1 MPLASLRRRWFVA
14 AMAAAGAALGASGA
28 AAQSPRGVAL
38 PDRDAPV
45 ALVADRVLFDDA
57 AQTVTAQGS
66 VEVVYGARTLTAD
79 EIVYDA
85 RAGRIRAQ
93 GPLVL
98 RSDDGTVVFAD
109 AADLDAD
116 LRDGLIAGARAL
128 IGEGGAVAAV
138 EGRRVEGRY
147 HLLSRA
153 VFSTCEVCPADPT
166 PLWAVRARRV
176 VHDEAERM
184 LHYED
189 AVFELA
195 GVPVAWLPYFSH
207 PDPTVTRK
215 SGFLAPSFDQSTL
228 YGASLTA
235 PYFWAIDPSR
245 DMTFAPRP
253 TSKDG
258 PILGTEYRQRFDFGG
273 FALRGSIGLLDTA
286 ADGGTEWRGHVFGD
300 GRFDVAALGPGA
312 QAGFDL
318 AAASDKGYLRR
329 YDIDARDR
337 LETEAFLETHDREGY
352 ARVAG
357 AFFQTLRDSE
367 EQDEIPVMLPEFALR
382 RRVADPSGLG
392 ELTLGAS
399 GVQLMR
405 EDGRDVGRLSVDA
418 DWERREV
425 LEAGF
430 VGRAFGRLRGDLY
443 HVADDPDLDGT
454 VARFAPH
461 AGAELFYPLVS
472 SGPLGFQLIEPG
484 AQFVAAT
491 NRGDDEIPNEDSLIV
506 EFDETNLFDVN
517 RFPGRDRIEGGT
529 RLNLGLRY
537 ARTGDDP
544 LRLDASLGRV
554 FRLSKDSSFSDG
566 SGLAERRS
574 DYVIGWGV
582 GWGRA
587 LSLQNRLR
595 LSDDFDVNRN
605 EIALRAGWGPAR
617 LRASYVDLDD
627 DATAGAEEDREEA
640 ALGGE
645 LDLTRRWTVGGF
657 GRRDLE
663 NDANVAASFGV
674 AYRTDC
680 AAVEFFVRRDFTET
694 DEDPA
699 STTFGL
705 RARVLGGAGGASRR
719 SALCAPDAPEPEA
732 PDPWSDTFLSRFSW
746 R

>member
-1 MPLASLRRRWFVA
+1 MPLARPRRRWF
-14 AMAAAGAALGASGA
+14 MAALAVGLASIA
-28 AAQSPRGVAL
+28 PQATAQSPRGVAL
-38 PDRDAPV
+38 PNRDAPV

-57 AQTVTAQGS
+57 AQTVTARGS
-66 VEVVYGARTLTAD
+66 VEVVYGARTLTAE

-85 RAGRIRAQ
+85 RTGRIRAQ

-116 LRDGLIAGARAL
+116 LRDGLIEGARAL
-128 IGEGGAVAAV
+128 IGAGGAVAAV
-138 EGRRVEGRY
+138 EGRRVDGRY

-176 VHDEAERM
+176 VHDEAERV

-228 YGASLTA
+228 YGTSLTV

-245 DMTFAPRP
+245 DLTLAPRP
-253 TSKDG
+253 TSREG
-258 PILGTEYRQRFDFGG
+258 AILGAEYRQRFDAGG
-273 FALRGSIGLLDTA
+273 FDLQGSLGLLDTA
-286 ADGGTEWRGHVFGD
+286 ADGGTEWRGHLFGT
-300 GRFDVAALGPGA
+300 GRHAVSGLGPNA
-312 QAGFDL
+312 VAGFDL

-329 YDIDARDR
+329 YDIDSRDR
-337 LETEAFLETHDREGY
+337 LESEAFLESYDRQGF

-367 EQDEIPVMLPEFALR
+367 EQDEFPLMLPEFALR
-382 RRVADPSGLG
+382 HRVGDPTGLG
-392 ELTLGAS
+392 ELSLGAS
-399 GVQLMR
+399 GVQLTR
-405 EDGRDVGRLSVDA
+405 ESGRDVGRLSVDA
-418 DWERREV
+418 DWERRAV

-443 HVADDPDLDGT
+443 HVVDDPERDGT
-454 VARFAPH
+454 VTRLAPH
-461 AGAELFYPLVS
+461 AGAELFYPLAS
-472 SGPLGFQLIEPG
+472 QGPLGFQLLEPG
-484 AQFVAAT
+484 AQIVAASDS
-491 NRGDDEIPNEDSLIV
+491 GDDDIPNEDSLIV
-506 EFDETNLFDVN
+506 EFDETNIFDVN

-529 RLNLGLRY
+529 RINLGLRY

-554 FRLSKDSSFSDG
+554 FRLSRDSSFSDG

-595 LSDDFDVNRN
+595 LSDDLGVNRN
-605 EIALRAGWGPAR
+605 EIALRAALGPAR
-617 LRASYVDLDD
+617 LRASYVDLDA
-627 DATAGAEEDREEA
+627 DATAGAEKDREEA

-645 LDLTRRWTVGGF
+645 IDLTRRWTLGAF
-657 GRRDLE
+657 GRRDIE
-663 NDANVAASFGV
+663 NGADVAASLGA

-680 AAVEFFVRRDFTET
+680 AAVEIFVRRDFTET
-694 DEDPA
+694 EDNPA
-699 STTFGL
+699 ATTVGL
-705 RARVLGGAGGASRR
+705 RARVLGGAGGAARR

-732 PDPWSDTFLSRFSW
+732 ADPWSDTFLSRFSW